1 MHDTYTRTRYTRWMD
16 GWMDWAAHR
25 TGLLS
30 HARTKA
36 GSQLASR
43 TYVRA
48 GERISPV
55 QQRRTYLV
63 AAGKTSRAL
72 SLSLSLVS
80 RGSIVGGARTHART
94 HAQECDHTILGSHM
108 LINSWCTHALD
119 EAAYTN
125 TQGHV
130 S

>member
-1 MHDTYTRTRYTRWMD
+1 MAGWMD
-16 GWMDWAAHR
+16 GGMEGVGGSPNWPP
-25 TGLLS
+25 L
-30 HARTKA
+30 ARTHE
-36 GSQLASR
+36 GRQPASIED
-43 TYVRA
+43 VRP
-48 GERISPV
+48 S
-55 QQRRTYLV
+55 RRTDL
-63 AAGKTSRAL
+63 SRAAKAYVSRRGRQDVPGSL